1 MNEEDFDKAHEVL
14 VVYQDAIVALGAVM
28 LKGLTDE
35 QREYV
40 IDKCHDEFRFWR
52 VSDELNK

>member
-14 VVYQDAIVALGAVM
+14 VMYQDAIVALGTVM
-28 LKGLTDE
+28 LKDLTDE
-35 QREYV
+35 QREYI

-52 VSDELNK
+52 VSDEL

>member
-1 MNEEDFDKAHEVL
+1 MDEEEALKAHEILVL
-14 VVYQDAIVALGAVM
+14 YQDAIVALGVVM
-28 LKGLTDE
+28 LKDLTDE

-52 VSDELNK
+52 VSGEFDK